1 MISQRAFILCR
12 IFLPEQKLHGAAKSL
27 KVDQIIQSSLVLDMA
42 EDGHSNNCIDESDKS
57 QKSSDIEQ
65 SWERNNKRE
74 EQLPNSFSS
83 LEPQTLL
90 IQMLSKYNQIFV
102 YQ

>member
-1 MISQRAFILCR
+1 M
-12 IFLPEQKLHGAAKSL
+12 
-27 KVDQIIQSSLVLDMA
+27 LDVA

-90 IQMLSKYNQIFV
+90 IQILSKYNQIFV
-102 YQ
+102 YQQIVKNKNTKLCLLKDNNI